1 MAATFMLHKS
11 ITTRWDEA
19 GMIARI
25 RFWIETTF
33 GGSFF
38 AMLILLA
45 FIVAIAL

>member
-1 MAATFMLHKS
+1 MATIMRHKS
-11 ITTRWDEA
+11 ITTRWDKT

-33 GGSFF
+33 GGTLF
-38 AMLILLA
+38 AMLIMFA